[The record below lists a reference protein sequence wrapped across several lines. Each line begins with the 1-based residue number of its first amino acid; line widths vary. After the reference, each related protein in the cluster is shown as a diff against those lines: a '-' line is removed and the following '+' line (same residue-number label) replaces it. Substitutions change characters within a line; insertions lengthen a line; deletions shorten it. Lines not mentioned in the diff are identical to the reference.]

1 MDPMGMILEGVPP
14 LFRPIFVE
22 IVMSFTQ
29 RIHVT
34 CDLGL
39 VPVPPTYYN
48 VPT

>member
-1 MDPMGMILEGVPP
+1 MILEGVPP

-22 IVMSFTQ
+22 NVMSFTQ

-39 VPVPPTYYN
+39 LVVPVPPTYYN